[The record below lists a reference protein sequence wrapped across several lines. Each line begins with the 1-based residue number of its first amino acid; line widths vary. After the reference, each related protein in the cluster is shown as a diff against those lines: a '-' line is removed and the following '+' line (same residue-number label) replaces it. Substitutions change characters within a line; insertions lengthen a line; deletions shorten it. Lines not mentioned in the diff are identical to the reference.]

1 MTPALRPPTRRPV
14 RALTDLLLP
23 GPCPGCG
30 DPEGPVCPG
39 CRALLLG
46 PPPPWRE
53 LRSGPCRASARYGP
67 RVRRLVLAAKE
78 GGRADVRAVLAVAL
92 ARAAVDVG
100 WSPGRRSAGL
110 VLVPPPTGAAVRRR
124 RRGDPVGQLALLAA
138 ERLAGAGTDA
148 VAATR
153 VLARRRPVADQTGR
167 DAAARRDNVHGAF
180 RAVHGPATPPRDVV
194 VVDDVVTT
202 GATAGRGPPGVA
214 PGRCASL
221 LFRQVP
227 RAPGGAPA
235 AARAAACHRRSG
247 AASVASW
254 RL

>member
-1 MTPALRPPTRRPV
+1 
-14 RALTDLLLP
+14 
-23 GPCPGCG
+23 
-30 DPEGPVCPG
+30 
-39 CRALLLG
+39 
-46 PPPPWRE
+46 
-53 LRSGPCRASARYGP
+53 
-67 RVRRLVLAAKE
+67 
-78 GGRADVRAVLAVAL
+78 VRAVLAVAL

-202 GATAGRGPPGVA
+202 GATAGECARALSAAGWRVLGVAAVATAGRGPPGVA